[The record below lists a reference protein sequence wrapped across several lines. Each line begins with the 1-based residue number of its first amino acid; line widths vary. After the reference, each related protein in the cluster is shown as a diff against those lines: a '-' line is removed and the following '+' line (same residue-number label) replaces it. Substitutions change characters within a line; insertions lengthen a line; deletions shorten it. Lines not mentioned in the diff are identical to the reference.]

1 MFSRK
6 TTKLDIKINHP
17 KQLTFLYNNIFIH
30 LNFVFRYFSFSDF
43 FFRFSFSCIYN
54 ISLISLPFHQLIII
68 NLRNCNNS
76 NSIMLQTITVS
87 HFNSISSQLFL
98 GLGVWGFFV
107 PLENISLMHFGDVII
122 TAWWKWDDGLLH
134 DVLYVVQCLAEFVDD
149 RDKY

>member
-76 NSIMLQTITVS
+76 NSIMPQTITVS
-87 HFNSISSQLFL
+87 HFNSIYSQLFL
-98 GLGVWGFFV
+98 GLGVWGFSSHSRISHSCT
-107 PLENISLMHFGDVII
+107 LETSSLALDESEMMDCYM
-122 TAWWKWDDGLLH
+122 TCCTL
-134 DVLYVVQCLAEFVDD
+134 QCLAEFVDD